1 LSADASSLYARNMVE
16 FVQLLVDE
24 NKNVVINMDDELVKG
39 SLITKDGETFK

>member
-1 LSADASSLYARNMVE
+1 MVE